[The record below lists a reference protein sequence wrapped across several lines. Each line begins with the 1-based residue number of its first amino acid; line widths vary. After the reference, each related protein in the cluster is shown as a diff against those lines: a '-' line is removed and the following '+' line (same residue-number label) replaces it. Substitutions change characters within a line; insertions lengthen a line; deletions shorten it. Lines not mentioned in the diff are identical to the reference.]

1 MTRRRTRYT
10 AILGALTLVLGAAVV
25 HASNADSTNHATTQH
40 EAPATTDHAASHGD
54 DAHGAASHDAA
65 PNGDDAHGVASHGDN
80 AGHGNQVDPVHH
92 VIDSDYIE
100 IPWPNSHLA
109 KKIHLPTLGTIHI
122 GGMAIEMA
130 ITKHLVV
137 MWIISIL
144 LLILVIGTARK
155 AQSKTAPTGVAN
167 LMEVFV
173 AWLRDD
179 VTVPSMGPIWGRK
192 LLPYCLS
199 LFFFI
204 LFGNLFGLIPYS
216 ATMTGNL
223 AVTASLAILSF
234 LLIQGVAIREAGLL
248 GWLKHLTGGVH
259 PLLWPI
265 MVPVEIVG
273 LFTKPFA
280 LTVRLFANMSAGHIV
295 ILSLLGLIFIFGHWA
310 VAGLAVPFALFIY
323 LLEILVAFIQAFIF
337 TMLTSV
343 FTGMGVH
350 SHHAESH

>member
-1 MTRRRTRYT
+1 MTYRDAPFT
-10 AILGALTLVLGAAVV
+10 AILAVLVSIAGATAAYASDSPTTNHTVTTHEGAAV
-25 HASNADSTNHATTQH
+25 HANSASAD
-40 EAPATTDHAASHGD
+40 E
-54 DAHGAASHDAA
+54 AHGASS
-65 PNGDDAHGVASHGDN
+65 AHGETAD
-80 AGHGNQVDPVHH
+80 HGNQVDPIHH
-92 VIDSDYIE
+92 VVDGDYIE
-100 IPWPNSHLA
+100 IPWLNSHLM
-109 KKIHLPTLGTIHI
+109 KKVHLPVLGVIRL
-122 GGMAIEMA
+122 GGVEIEMA
-130 ITKHLVV
+130 ITKHLVI
-137 MWIISIL
+137 MWIVSFL

-155 AQSKTAPTGVAN
+155 AQSKKPPKGVAN

-173 AWLRDD
+173 AWLRDE
-179 VTVPSMGPIWGRK
+179 VTIPTMGPIWGRK
-192 LLPYCLS
+192 LLPYCLT

-204 LFGNLFGLIPYS
+204 LFGNLFGLVPYS

-223 AVTASLAILSF
+223 AVTLSLALLSF
-234 LLIQGVAIREAGLL
+234 LLIQGVAIREAGLI

-265 MVPVEIVG
+265 MVPVEFMG

-280 LTVRLFANMSAGHIV
+280 LTIRLFANMAAGHIV

-343 FTGMGVH
+343 FTGMGIH

>member
-1 MTRRRTRYT
+1 MTYRHAPFT
-10 AILGALTLVLGAAVV
+10 AILAVLVSIAAAY
-25 HASNADSTNHATTQH
+25 ASDSPATNHTATTH
-40 EAPATTDHAASHGD
+40 EASEAHEATAVHTTSATTDE
-54 DAHGAASHDAA
+54 AHGASA
-65 PNGDDAHGVASHGDN
+65 AHGEAAD
-80 AGHGNQVDPVHH
+80 HGNQVDPIHH
-92 VIDSDYIE
+92 VVDGDYIE
-100 IPWPNSHLA
+100 IPWPNSHLM
-109 KKIHLPTLGTIHI
+109 KKVHLPVLGVIRL
-122 GGMAIEMA
+122 GGVEIEMA
-130 ITKHLVV
+130 ITKHLVI
-137 MWIISIL
+137 MWIVSLL
-144 LLILVIGTARK
+144 LLILVISTALK
-155 AQSKTAPTGVAN
+155 AQSKTPPKGVAN

-173 AWLRDD
+173 AWLRDE
-179 VTVPSMGPIWGRK
+179 VTIPTMGPIWGRK
-192 LLPYCLS
+192 LLPYCLT

-204 LFGNLFGLIPYS
+204 LFGNLFGLVPYS

-223 AVTASLAILSF
+223 AVTLSLALLSF
-234 LLIQGVAIREAGLL
+234 LLIQGVAIREAGLI

-265 MVPVEIVG
+265 MVPVEFMG

-280 LTVRLFANMSAGHIV
+280 LTIRLFANMAAGHIV

-343 FTGMGVH
+343 FTGMGIH